1 MKLKISHLTRYDY
14 TVPVELNPHTLLLKP
29 LQRSYLNTRRYE
41 LQITPQPE
49 GLEERSSIEGNPFFQ
64 VWFSGKTETLEI
76 TSAFEVEVQA
86 FNPFSFIIDQSF
98 VDRIDL
104 GAPHAFGYSPG
115 DETLLYASLQTT
127 ASPALRAFADK
138 ALADSPADPIA
149 YLNRLTASV
158 HSRWAHIVREEDN
171 LWSPEKTYSA
181 AKGSCRDL
189 SWMLIHMLRA
199 QGLAARFVSGYAFN
213 PELDEG
219 NELHAWVEAYL
230 PGAGW
235 VGIDPSLGLF
245 ADQHY
250 IPLACS
256 SDAQQTLPVHG
267 NYGGD
272 LNADVIA
279 TLTTRV
285 DIREID

>member
-1 MKLKISHLTRYDY
+1 MKLAIAHLTRYDY
-14 TVPVELNPHTLLLKP
+14 SVPVELNPHTLLLRP
-29 LQRSYLNTRRYE
+29 LQRSYLETRGYE
-41 LQITPQPE
+41 LRIAPEPE

-64 VWFSGKTETLEI
+64 VWFRGKTERLEI
-76 TSAFEVEVQA
+76 ESTFEVEVRA
-86 FNPFSFIIDQSF
+86 FNPFSFIINQTF
-98 VDRIDL
+98 IDRIEV
-104 GAPHAFGYSPG
+104 GARPAFRYTGG
-115 DETLLYASLQTT
+115 DEVLLHASLQT
-127 ASPALRAFADK
+127 SVRPELQAFADRIFG
-138 ALADSPADPIA
+138 DSPTDPIT
-149 YLNRLTASV
+149 YLNALTASV
-158 HSRWAHIVREEDN
+158 HANWEHLVREEDN
-171 LWSPEKTYSA
+171 LWTPQETFSA
-181 AKGSCRDL
+181 RRGSCRDL
-189 SWMLIHMLRA
+189 SWMMIHMLRA

-256 SDAQQTLPVHG
+256 SDAQHTLPVHG
-267 NYGGD
+267 NFGSD
-272 LNADVIA
+272 LNENAEA

-285 DIREID
+285 DIKAV